1 MADATKAIR
10 EKQMDFLK
18 ASKTYR
24 VHKTTFI
31 RFSKIEDQ
39 SLSDIT
45 SHKLGR
51 KSTLPSQLKDEL
63 ADYIL
68 EMEKSRF
75 GFTRRDIRSLAYQ
88 LAEKNNIK
96 HSFPQD
102 NESAGRSVERGS
114 TITCVICMSASG
126 TSVTPMMIF
135 PRKRDNPLLMKGSPP
150 GAIHAKGVAGVAAST
165 RYRKLCATEE
175 EKPPGLRF

>member
-75 GFTRRDIRSLAYQ
+75 GLTRRDIRSLAYQ
-88 LAEKNNIK
+88 LAEKNNI
-96 HSFPQD
+96 
-102 NESAGRSVERGS
+102 AL
-114 TITCVICMSASG
+114 I
-126 TSVTPMMIF
+126 
-135 PRKRDNPLLMKGSPP
+135 
-150 GAIHAKGVAGVAAST
+150 ST
-165 RYRKLCATEE
+165 R
-175 EKPPGLRF
+175 